1 MPLVAHSGLPAFA
14 TLRNEGLDIVSVAQA
29 GGLDLPTLRIGML
42 NMMPDAALQA
52 TERQFLRLVA
62 AYGSAAN
69 LYVYPFALQA
79 EYRSEI
85 ATTHIETYYSSFSE
99 LRDQDLHAL
108 IITGANPI
116 TDDITQEVFW
126 RSLLDVIDWGRTNVQ
141 SILCSCLATH
151 AVLHEY
157 YRLERVELPQR
168 QWGVYTHELLEGS
181 HPLLSGVRPPVSA
194 PHSHRFAVSRQDME
208 RVGVAVLIASPEAGV
223 HMAVSDDQSR
233 FVFFQGHPEYDSFS
247 LLKEYKRE
255 IQRFLTGNRT
265 SYPPFPE
272 HYLDKSAKARLDA
285 YQRQVTESDFEQE
298 TLPAFP
304 EAQLAAGLEN
314 TWSEV
319 GRIIY
324 RNWLEQIGDRANNS
338 PIPYL

>member
-14 TLRNEGLDIVSVAQA
+14 TLRDQGLDIASAERA
-29 GGLDLPTLRIGML
+29 ATLDLPALRIGML

-69 LYVYPFALQA
+69 LYVHPFALPA

-85 ATTHIETYYSSFSE
+85 AVAHIENYYSSFAE
-99 LRDQDLHAL
+99 LCEQDLHAL

-116 TDDITQEVFW
+116 TEDITDEAFW
-126 RSLLDVIDWGRTNVQ
+126 THLLEVIDWGTKHVQ

-151 AVLHEY
+151 AVMHEY
-157 YRLERVELPQR
+157 YQIERVELPQR
-168 QWGVYTHELLEGS
+168 QWGVYEHELLQDK
-181 HPLLSGVRPPVSA
+181 HPLLSGVKPPVSA
-194 PHSHRFAVSRQDME
+194 PHSHRFAVSRANME
-208 RVGVAVLIASPEAGV
+208 RAGVTVLISSAEAGV
-223 HMAVSDDQSR
+223 HMAVSDDDLR
-233 FVFFQGHPEYDSFS
+233 FVFFQGHPEYDAIS

-255 IQRFLTGNRT
+255 IQRFLTGNRS

-272 HYLDKSAKARLDA
+272 HYLDTSAKARLDA
-285 YQRQVTESDFEQE
+285 YQRQLTESDFEQE
-298 TLPAFP
+298 TLPPFP
-304 EAQLAAGLEN
+304 EVELTGGLVN

-319 GRIIY
+319 GRVIY
-324 RNWLEQIGDRANNS
+324 RNWLEQVRMRV
-338 PIPYL
+338 

>member
-1 MPLVAHSGLPAFA
+1 MPLVTHSRLPAFA
-14 TLRNEGLDIVSVAQA
+14 TLRDEGFDVASVGQVADIE
-29 GGLDLPTLRIGML
+29 LPDLRIGLL

-69 LYVYPFALQA
+69 LYIHPFALPA
-79 EYRSEI
+79 EYRSEV
-85 ATTHIETYYSSFSE
+85 ATTHIEMYYSSFAE
-99 LRDQDLHAL
+99 VRERGLQAL

-116 TDDITQEVFW
+116 TDDITREVFW
-126 RSLLDVIDWGRTNVQ
+126 DPLIEVIDWARSNVQ
-141 SILCSCLATH
+141 STLCSCLATH

-157 YRLERVELPQR
+157 FGIERVELPQR
-168 QWGVYTHELLEGS
+168 QWGVYEHEVLDDE
-181 HPLLSGVRPPVSA
+181 HPLLSHVTSPVSA
-194 PHSHRFAVSRQDME
+194 PHSHRFAVSRQQME
-208 RVGVAVLIASPEAGV
+208 QAGVTVLIASPKAGV
-223 HMAVSDDQSR
+223 HMAVSDDQPG
-233 FVFFQGHPEYDSFS
+233 FVFFQGHPEYDSIS

-272 HYLDKSAKARLDA
+272 HYLDEAGKARLDA

-304 EAQLAAGLEN
+304 EDQLAAGLEN
-314 TWSEV
+314 TWSDV

-324 RNWLEQIGDRANNS
+324 RNWLEQISDRVERFS
-338 PIPYL
+338 

>member
-14 TLRNEGLDIVSVAQA
+14 TLRDQGLDIISAEKA
-29 GGLDLPTLRIGML
+29 AALELPALRIGML

-52 TERQFLRLVA
+52 TERQFLRLLA

-69 LYVYPFALQA
+69 LYVHPFALPA

-85 ATTHIETYYSSFSE
+85 AVAHIDNYYSSFAD
-99 LRDQDLHAL
+99 LREQDLHAL

-116 TDDITQEVFW
+116 TEDITREAFW
-126 RSLLDVIDWGRTNVQ
+126 TPLMEVIDWGTTHVQ

-151 AVLHEY
+151 AVMHEY
-157 YRLERVELPQR
+157 YRSERVELPQR
-168 QWGVYTHELLEGS
+168 QWGVYEHELLQDN

-194 PHSHRFAVSRQDME
+194 PHSHRFAVSRADME
-208 RVGVAVLIASPEAGV
+208 RVGVTVLISSAEAGV
-223 HMAVSDDQSR
+223 HMAVSYDELR
-233 FVFFQGHPEYDSFS
+233 FVFFQGHPEYDAIS

-255 IQRFLTGNRT
+255 IQRFLTGNRS

-272 HYLDKSAKARLDA
+272 HYLDTSAKARLEA
-285 YQRQVTESDFEQE
+285 YQRQLTESDFEQQ
-298 TLPAFP
+298 TLPPFP
-304 EAQLAAGLEN
+304 EAELTDGLVN

-319 GRIIY
+319 GRVIY
-324 RNWLEQIGDRANNS
+324 RNWLEQVRMRA
-338 PIPYL
+338 

>member
-14 TLRNEGLDIVSVAQA
+14 TLRDEGLDVVSAEQA
-29 GGLDLPTLRIGML
+29 ADLQLPALHIALL

-62 AYGSAAN
+62 AYGPAAN
-69 LYVYPFALQA
+69 LYVHPFALQA
-79 EYRSEI
+79 EHRSEI
-85 ATTHIETYYSSFSE
+85 AATHIETYYSSFAE

-116 TDDITQEVFW
+116 TDDITREVFW
-126 RSLLDVIDWGRTNVQ
+126 TPLLDVIEWGRTNVQ

-151 AVLHEY
+151 AVLHEH
-157 YRLERVELPQR
+157 YRLERVELPKR
-168 QWGVYTHELLEGS
+168 QWGVYTHELLGDN
-181 HPLLSGVRPPVSA
+181 HPLLSGVRSPVSA
-194 PHSHRFAVSRQDME
+194 PHSHRFAVSRPQME
-208 RVGVAVLIASPEAGV
+208 RVGVSVLIASSEAGV
-223 HMAVSDDQSR
+223 HMAVSDDQFR
-233 FVFFQGHPEYDSFS
+233 FVFFQGHPEYDAVS

-255 IQRFLTGNRT
+255 IQRFLTGNRS

-272 HYLDKSAKARLDA
+272 HYLDKAAKARLDA

-304 EAQLAAGLEN
+304 EAQLASGLEN
-314 TWSEV
+314 TWSEA

-324 RNWLEQIGDRANNS
+324 RNWLDEVSMRVRRT
-338 PIPYL
+338 